1 MSLAKSTSNNSIK
14 CLSLVI
20 LTLQTTILVLVL
32 RCSRANHD
40 DGDTDDQDGNQN
52 QNKYLVS
59 TAVVMSEAF
68 KLVSCLVILFY
79 ENGNSM
85 SNLTH
90 CIHHEV
96 MLKPRDTS
104 KLFIPAF
111 LYTIQNNLLFLA
123 LTNLDA
129 ATYQVIN

>member
-1 MSLAKSTSNNSIK
+1 MSLPKSTSNNSIK

-40 DGDTDDQDGNQN
+40 GDDTQDEN

-85 SNLTH
+85 SSLTD

-96 MLKPRDTS
+96 ILKPRETS
-104 KLFIPAF
+104 KLFVPAF